1 MRALT
6 ALAKTINEL
15 PVKEFRVSFTVYC
28 ASKPCKDKNAKTN
41 ELDSHPSWTRVPPTT
56 TRTHHSGLHLLC
68 IYCRGAPSA
77 AHPQLAL
84 PPARHPLPARPHPP
98 THTLPT
104 PYPHP
109 TLP

>member
-41 ELDSHPSWTRVPPTT
+41 ELDSHPSTRVPLHALC
-56 TRTHHSGLHLLC
+56 THSVYIVAGRL
-68 IYCRGAPSA
+68 RRPVPS
-77 AHPQLAL
+77 
-84 PPARHPLPARPHPP
+84 
-98 THTLPT
+98 
-104 PYPHP
+104 
-109 TLP
+109 